1 MPRQRDRQKLSP
13 KRWAEEVEELP
24 FSGTAE
30 GVEFRDDYLRTMKHL
45 QEEYFRAQMFQ
56 LRRIA
61 LIVLIVAFPLSL
73 IFTLL
78 VIAAQGF
85 GLFGFQ
91 LPEGVIVALGVA
103 TIGEVAGLIIALFK
117 L

>member
-1 MPRQRDRQKLSP
+1 MPSQRVHQKLNP

-30 GVEFRDDYLRTMKHL
+30 GAEIRDDYLRTMQQI
-45 QEEYFRAQMFQ
+45 QEEYFKAQMFQ

-61 LIVLIVAFPLSL
+61 LIVLIIAFPLSL

-85 GLFGFQ
+85 GIFGFQ
-91 LPEGVIVALGVA
+91 LPEEVIVALGVA
-103 TIGEVAGLIIALFK
+103 TIGEVAGLILALFK